1 MDIRTEVAA
10 WRERSKIA
18 FDRSDDA
25 PAAVQKFELPPPALF
40 PREPRSPE
48 QIEANQKSNG
58 VWINPESFKLL
69 ITGQEMMDMTRGEV
83 RALVAAR
90 KAGTEP
96 PPELKLS
103 PEGERF
109 NAAAIEVRDRI
120 REMLAAQGHDPG
132 SDFTLGMFDGKPR
145 MTANKNRMWIDAPT
159 EEIGQMI
166 VNLWKTRGAA
176 APRGT

>member
-10 WRERSKIA
+10 WRERSKIT
-18 FDRSDDA
+18 FDRGDDA
-25 PAAVQKFELPPPALF
+25 PAAQKFELPPAPQF
-40 PREPRSPE
+40 PGEPRSPE
-48 QIEANQKSNG
+48 QVEADQKNNG

-69 ITGQEMMDMTRGEV
+69 ITGQEMMNMTNGEV

-90 KAGTEP
+90 KAGNAP

-109 NAAAIEVRDRI
+109 NTAATEVRDRI

-132 SDFTLGMFDGKPR
+132 TDFTLGMFDGKPR

-166 VNLWKTRGAA
+166 VNLWKTRGAT
-176 APRGT
+176 APPT